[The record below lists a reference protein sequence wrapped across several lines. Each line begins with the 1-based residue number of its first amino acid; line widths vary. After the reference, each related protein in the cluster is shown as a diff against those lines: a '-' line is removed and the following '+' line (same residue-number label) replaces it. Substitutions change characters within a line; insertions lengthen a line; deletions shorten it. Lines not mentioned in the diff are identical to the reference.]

1 MDAGDFKRCL
11 QSDEGEGITRKEGK
25 RRKTVMARPRA
36 AAPTPGSVWG
46 EETVPRVWSWRGGGR
61 LRIRCG
67 RVGSG
72 RSWENL
78 CSNREEGSLSPG
90 GGAHQG
96 FSGVLWSQ
104 SDGSGGGGQTGRK
117 QD

>member
-1 MDAGDFKRCL
+1 MNAGDFKRCL

-25 RRKTVMARPRA
+25 RRKRVMARPRA
-36 AAPTPGSVWG
+36 VSAHPWVCLGRGDSSQGLELAGWWAA
-46 EETVPRVWSWRGGGR
+46 
-61 LRIRCG
+61 RIRCG

-78 CSNREEGSLSPG
+78 CSNRDEGSLSPG